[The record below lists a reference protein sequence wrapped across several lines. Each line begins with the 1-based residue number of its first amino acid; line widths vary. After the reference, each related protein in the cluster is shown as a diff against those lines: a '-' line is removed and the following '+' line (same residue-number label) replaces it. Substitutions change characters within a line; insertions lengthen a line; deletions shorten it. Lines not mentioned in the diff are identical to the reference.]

1 MKIGIGND
9 HVAVEYKKEIKKY
22 IEEKYGYEV
31 INYGT
36 DSTERFNYPV
46 SGEAVANA
54 VVSGEVDKGIVICGT
69 GVGISLAANKVN
81 GIRCVTC
88 SEPYSALLSR
98 QHNNTNMLAFGA
110 RVVGIELAK
119 MIVDAWLSGEYE
131 GGRHQVRI
139 DMLKEIEE
147 KQLVLKMKVGEGG
160 RTFGSISTKEIA
172 AEAKKQ
178 LGYDLDKKKMHC
190 EPIKNLGFH
199 DVAIKVH
206 PQVTATLRVKVEEK

>member
-1 MKIGIGND
+1 MKVILLEDVKSVGKKDEVVEVNNGYARNVLFRKNLAIEATNKALND
-9 HVAVEYKKEIKKY
+9 LKLRK
-22 IEEKYGYEV
+22 
-31 INYGT
+31 
-36 DSTERFNYPV
+36 
-46 SGEAVANA
+46 AND
-54 VVSGEVDKGIVICGT
+54 DK
-69 GVGISLAANKVN
+69 LAADAKV
-81 GIRCVTC
+81 
-88 SEPYSALLSR
+88 
-98 QHNNTNMLAFGA
+98 LA
-110 RVVGIELAK
+110 
-119 MIVDAWLSGEYE
+119 
-131 GGRHQVRI
+131 
-139 DMLKEIEE
+139 KEIEE

>member
-1 MKIGIGND
+1 MKVILLEDVKSVGKKDEVVEVNNGYARNVLFRKNLAIEATNKALND
-9 HVAVEYKKEIKKY
+9 LKLRK
-22 IEEKYGYEV
+22 
-31 INYGT
+31 
-36 DSTERFNYPV
+36 
-46 SGEAVANA
+46 AND
-54 VVSGEVDKGIVICGT
+54 DKA
-69 GVGISLAANKVN
+69 LADAKV
-81 GIRCVTC
+81 
-88 SEPYSALLSR
+88 
-98 QHNNTNMLAFGA
+98 LA
-110 RVVGIELAK
+110 
-119 MIVDAWLSGEYE
+119 
-131 GGRHQVRI
+131 
-139 DMLKEIEE
+139 KEIEE